1 MSRKSDKDM
10 LNPSILF
17 AVLGRCVDLL
27 MILKAFPC
35 SEVWHL
41 LLNEEREVP
50 SGSAIV
56 TFREFSLDEVLVVPT
71 PYIKACSRITD

>member
-1 MSRKSDKDM
+1 MSGKSDKDM

-17 AVLGRCVDLL
+17 AVLGRCVDVL
-27 MILKAFPC
+27 MILKVFPC

-50 SGSAIV
+50 SGRAVV
-56 TFREFSLDEVLVVPT
+56 TFRIFSLSEVLVIPT
-71 PYIKACSRITD
+71 PYI